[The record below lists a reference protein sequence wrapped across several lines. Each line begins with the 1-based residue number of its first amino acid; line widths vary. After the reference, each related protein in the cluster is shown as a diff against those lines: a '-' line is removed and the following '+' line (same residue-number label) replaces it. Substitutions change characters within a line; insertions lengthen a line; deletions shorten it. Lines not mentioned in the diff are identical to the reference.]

1 MMQRLLNEKHVATE
15 EAIIPPPPP
24 SFLSQQQDLS
34 VDELKQ
40 LLLRKL
46 LSHSKDE
53 SADAD
58 LIMILRKQ
66 SEVSRNSATKED
78 AMDSRKTVNA
88 TLEKLSA
95 RVAALEQ
102 SLKSQAHGLKRRHD
116 DPNEAGDNVM
126 EPRHIIPMQLEF
138 LLLRAELT
146 DVSESSDGERMFDQP
161 SEKKKLKQLTERHDK
176 CVCEKCKKD
185 HLYWQKW
192 DSAPVNSRTGYTS
205 CESVVIPVVQMVAW
219 WDMEDTPELLFG
231 QEVSVQVKV
240 MWFVLV
246 GVFEFCSFARCISR
260 FGGFSAAKPAGCST
274 KDLVVCPCG
283 GGCIVYAQNCNPK
296 T

>member
-102 SLKSQAHGLKRRHD
+102 SLKSQAHGLKRRQD

-126 EPRHIIPMQLEF
+126 EPMTRHIIPMQLEF
-138 LLLRAELT
+138 LLLRAELI
-146 DVSESSDGERMFDQP
+146 DVSKSSDGAESSDGERMFDQP
-161 SEKKKLKQLTERHDK
+161 SKKEKVETD
-176 CVCEKCKKD
+176 
-185 HLYWQKW
+185 
-192 DSAPVNSRTGYTS
+192 G
-205 CESVVIPVVQMVAW
+205 
-219 WDMEDTPELLFG
+219 
-231 QEVSVQVKV
+231 
-240 MWFVLV
+240 
-246 GVFEFCSFARCISR
+246 
-260 FGGFSAAKPAGCST
+260 
-274 KDLVVCPCG
+274 
-283 GGCIVYAQNCNPK
+283 
-296 T
+296 